1 VGGGV
6 WGVEE
11 KSKIQNPKS
20 KIGTMV
26 AISEQYYLTPEE
38 YFEWEEKQPLK
49 YEYID
54 GQVFAMTG
62 GTIPHSEIGVNL
74 AAALKNHLRGKGCK
88 VLMAD
93 AKVGISKKG
102 PFHYPDVMVSCDERD
117 RRAIEVIYYPC
128 LIVEVLSPGTEGFDR
143 GKKFQNY
150 RQIPTLKEY
159 VLISAEQIMVECFQ
173 LNDLG
178 IWELYT
184 YTEGDEFKLTSINF
198 ACSVELLYEDLV
210 LEIGVN
216 L

>member
-1 VGGGV
+1 
-6 WGVEE
+6 
-11 KSKIQNPKS
+11 
-20 KIGTMV
+20 MV

-93 AKVGISKKG
+93 AKVGVSEKG

-117 RRAIEVIYYPC
+117 RRAIEVIYHPC
-128 LIVEVLSPGTEGFDR
+128 LIVEVLSPSTEEFDR

-150 RQIPTLKEY
+150 RQIPTLKAY
-159 VLISAEQIMVECFQ
+159 ILISAEQIMVECFR

-184 YTEGDEFKLTSINF
+184 YTEGDEFKLTSLDF
-198 ACSVELLYEDLV
+198 LCPVELLYEDVV
-210 LEIGVN
+210 LDIGIN